1 MRYNIIS
8 NFLFPNRF
16 QLREKVESIEESLSG
31 KEMNI
36 LSQDLR
42 MEYERQL
49 QSIRNLRTLYEER
62 QRNDHKQK
70 QELRKLLDET
80 KKELE
85 SEQNKN
91 RLVFVQLNLILN
103 V

>member
-1 MRYNIIS
+1 M
-8 NFLFPNRF
+8 
-16 QLREKVESIEESLSG
+16 QLREKVESIEVSLSG

-49 QSIRNLRTLYEER
+49 QSIRNLRVLYEER
-62 QRNDHKQK
+62 QQTDQAEKR
-70 QELRKLLDET
+70 ELRKSLDEI

-85 SEQNKN
+85 AQQARTK
-91 RLVFVQLNLILN
+91 
-103 V
+103 

>member
-1 MRYNIIS
+1 MKNS
-8 NFLFPNRF
+8 L
-16 QLREKVESIEESLSG
+16 QLREKVESIEVSLSG

-49 QSIRNLRTLYEER
+49 QSIRNLRVLYEER
-62 QRNDHKQK
+62 QQTDQAEKR
-70 QELRKLLDET
+70 ELRKSLDEI

-85 SEQNKN
+85 AQQARTK
-91 RLVFVQLNLILN
+91 
-103 V
+103 